1 MILVNHCCMKTKLLF
16 AIVSLLLT
24 MGVCS
29 CSDKKYDPE
38 DYITSILSGEYEKE
52 GMWELTVS
60 INGTALDNYGYV
72 RMDSKYL
79 EDADFKFVDIIPGE
93 SIKEYKNIP
102 LVSTEDGLSFTI
114 KDIQNDKTIII
125 TGIVT
130 FGKMSVDIK
139 L

>member
-60 INGTALDNYGYV
+60 INGTALDHT
-72 RMDSKYL
+72 R
-79 EDADFKFVDIIPGE
+79 
-93 SIKEYKNIP
+93 
-102 LVSTEDGLSFTI
+102 
-114 KDIQNDKTIII
+114 
-125 TGIVT
+125 
-130 FGKMSVDIK
+130 
-139 L
+139 

>member
-1 MILVNHCCMKTKLLF
+1 
-16 AIVSLLLT
+16 
-24 MGVCS
+24 MG
-29 CSDKKYDPE
+29 
-38 DYITSILSGEYEKE
+38 LH
-52 GMWELTVS
+52 L
-60 INGTALDNYGYV
+60 
-72 RMDSKYL
+72 
-79 EDADFKFVDIIPGE
+79 IIPGE